1 MPLSVFW
8 GLYFALLA
16 FCSIWCISP
25 CIKGFIIWVSQKPI
39 WKLIRYRSG
48 AGPISVQDQC
58 EPKTYF
64 FLDNFHQQDLGIND
78 QNVLGSI
85 VWIIRLNFHKDSSDA
100 ENAVSTTSK
109 DFLWNI
115 HFETLTSKH
124 TLRIK
129 CIVFQVKYMLPSVF
143 LCFEVDLNVWK
154 FSSFITLVFGR
165 GKTF

>member
-25 CIKGFIIWVSQKPI
+25 CIKGFIIWVSQKPS
-39 WKLIRYRSG
+39 WDQSGSGPEPVRYRSETK
-48 AGPISVQDQC
+48 PD
-58 EPKTYF
+58 PKLKF
-64 FLDNFHQQDLGIND
+64 FLDNFHQQDLGING

-109 DFLWNI
+109 HPLRNI
-115 HFETLTSKH
+115 HFEIFTSKH
-124 TLRIK
+124 SIRNILFPTRNEYLKILFRVNNFGIL
-129 CIVFQVKYMLPSVF
+129 VAVKHF
-143 LCFEVDLNVWK
+143 KQF
-154 FSSFITLVFGR
+154 
-165 GKTF
+165 